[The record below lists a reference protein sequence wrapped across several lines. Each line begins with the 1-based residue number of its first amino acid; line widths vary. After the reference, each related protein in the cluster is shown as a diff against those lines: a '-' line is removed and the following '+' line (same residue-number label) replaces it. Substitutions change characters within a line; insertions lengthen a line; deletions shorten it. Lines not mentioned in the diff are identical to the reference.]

1 MFVNLIENGLRHT
14 PEGATVS
21 IALEPGEHGPM
32 AVISDDGRG
41 IPERDRDKVFDRF
54 YRLET
59 SRNTPGSG
67 LGLALVAAVAELHH
81 ARIRLADN
89 QPGLRVILEF

>member
-1 MFVNLIENGLRHT
+1 
-14 PEGATVS
+14 
-21 IALEPGEHGPM
+21 M

-89 QPGLRVILEF
+89 NPGLRVILEF